1 MLQLWDT
8 TYRMRARIT
17 ISAVIGILAGF
28 LCLVVMTKFHQGAAD
43 FGWSIH
49 LAQRFLAGK
58 NPYDTP
64 NEQYPFPA
72 ALFGMPFV
80 HMRPEIAASIFWGLS
95 SFLLALG
102 LTSEGYHRVLVFL
115 AYPYW
120 LGLLTA
126 QWSTIIMA
134 SAFFPLLLPVT
145 LAKPQVGLP
154 VFFTRL
160 SRRGVVACLI
170 VALLS
175 FALLP
180 RWPWL
185 WLGQTGYY
193 QHFFAILIVPGPLV
207 LLALLRYRDRDAWLL
222 VLTSLMPQRW
232 FFDSFILWLIP
243 KSRRAIIVT
252 VALSWC
258 AGIWRA
264 YHPPTSF
271 NEVGR
276 WIVLSTYLPM
286 LAIVLFRKPEAVLQ
300 PESAA
305 SI

>member
-1 MLQLWDT
+1 
-8 TYRMRARIT
+8 MRARIA
-17 ISAVIGILAGF
+17 ISALIGVLAGL
-28 LCLVVMTKFHQGAAD
+28 LCFSVMTKFHLGAAD

-49 LAQRFLAGK
+49 LAQRFLAGQ

-64 NEQYPFPA
+64 NEQYPFTA

-80 HMRPEIAASIFWGLS
+80 RVRPEVAASTFWGLS

-102 LTSEGYHRVLVFL
+102 LTREGYYRLLVFL

-126 QWSTIIMA
+126 QWSAIIMA

-154 VFFTRL
+154 VLLSRM
-160 SRRGVVACLI
+160 SRRGVMAC
-170 VALLS
+170 VVVGLLS
-175 FALLP
+175 LAILP

-185 WLGQTGYY
+185 WLGQTRYY

-207 LLALLRYRDRDAWLL
+207 LLAPLRYRDRDAWLL
-222 VLTSLMPQRW
+222 VLTSFMPQRW

-243 KSRRAIIVT
+243 KSRRAIIAT

-264 YHPPTSF
+264 YHTPTSYDQ
-271 NEVGR
+271 VGR

-286 LAIVLFRKPEAVLQ
+286 LAIVLFRCPEAVLR
-300 PESAA
+300 PEAA
-305 SI
+305 SSV

>member
-1 MLQLWDT
+1 MLQLWNANDP
-8 TYRMRARIT
+8 MRARLA
-17 ISAVIGILAGF
+17 ISGLIGLLAG
-28 LCLVVMTKFHQGAAD
+28 LVCVGVMTKFHQGAAD

-49 LAQRFLAGK
+49 LAQRFFAGQ

-64 NEQYPFPA
+64 KEQYPFTS
-72 ALFGMPFV
+72 ALFAMPFV
-80 HMRPEIAASIFWGLS
+80 HLRPEIAAGIFWGFG

-102 LTSEGYHRVLVFL
+102 LTRQGYHRLLVFL

-126 QWSTIIMA
+126 QWSAVIMA

-145 LAKPQVGLP
+145 MAKPQVGLP
-154 VFFTRL
+154 VFLTRL
-160 SRRGVVACLI
+160 TWRGLVACVIVGLLS
-170 VALLS
+170 VALL
-175 FALLP
+175 P
-180 RWPWL
+180 HWPQM

-193 QHFFAILIVPGPLV
+193 QHFIAILIVPGPLV
-207 LLALLRYRDRDAWLL
+207 LLALLRYRDRDSWLL
-222 VLTSLMPQRW
+222 VLTSAMPQRW

-243 KSRRAIIVT
+243 KSRRAILMT
-252 VALSWC
+252 VAFSWC

-271 NEVGR
+271 NQVGR

-286 LAIVLFRKPEAVLQ
+286 LGIVLFRKSEGGLP
-300 PESAA
+300 PESAG
-305 SI
+305 SG

>member
-17 ISAVIGILAGF
+17 ISALIGVLAGF
-28 LCLVVMTKFHQGAAD
+28 LCQAVMTKFHQGAAD

-64 NEQYPFPA
+64 YEQYPFPA

-80 HMRPEIAASIFWGLS
+80 HIRPEIAGSIFWGLS
-95 SFLLALG
+95 SFALALG
-102 LTSEGYHRVLVFL
+102 LTREGYHRLLVFF
-115 AYPYW
+115 AYPFW
-120 LGLLTA
+120 VGLLTA

-154 VFFTRL
+154 VFLTRM

-170 VALLS
+170 VALVS

-222 VLTSLMPQRW
+222 VLTALMPQRW

-243 KSRRAIIVT
+243 KSQRAIIAT
-252 VALSWC
+252 IAFSWC

-271 NEVGR
+271 DQVGR

-300 PESAA
+300 TEPAA
-305 SI
+305 FV

>member
-1 MLQLWDT
+1 
-8 TYRMRARIT
+8 MRSRIA
-17 ISAVIGILAGF
+17 ISGLIGLLAAL
-28 LCLVVMTKFHQGAAD
+28 LCFFVMTKFHQGAAD

-49 LAQRFLAGK
+49 LAQKFLAGQ
-58 NPYDTP
+58 NPYDTTL
-64 NEQYPFPA
+64 EQYPFPA

-80 HMRPEIAASIFWGLS
+80 RVRPEIAAGIFWGLS

-102 LTSEGYHRVLVFL
+102 LTRRGYQRLFVFL

-126 QWSTIIMA
+126 QWSSVIMA
-134 SAFFPLLLPVT
+134 SAFFPWLLPVT
-145 LAKPQVGLP
+145 MAKPQVGLP
-154 VFFTRL
+154 VFLTRL

-170 VALLS
+170 LGLIS
-175 FALLP
+175 LALLP
-180 RWPWL
+180 RWPRL

-207 LLALLRYRDRDAWLL
+207 LLALVRYRDRDAWLL

-243 KSRRAIIVT
+243 KSRRSILFT

-271 NEVGR
+271 LQVGR

-286 LAIVLFRKPEAVLQ
+286 LAIVLFRRREEIVQIEQAV
-300 PESAA
+300 
-305 SI
+305 

>member
-8 TYRMRARIT
+8 DHRMRARIL
-17 ISAVIGILAGF
+17 ISALIGVLAAF
-28 LCLVVMTKFHQGAAD
+28 LCFSIMKKFHQGAAD

-49 LAQRFLAGK
+49 LAQRFLDGK

-64 NEQYPFPA
+64 KEQYPFTA

-80 HMRPEIAASIFWGLS
+80 RLRPEIAAAIFWGLGS
-95 SFLLALG
+95 LSLALG
-102 LTSEGYHRVLVFL
+102 LTRDGYHRLLVFL

-120 LGLLTA
+120 TGLLTA
-126 QWSTIIMA
+126 QWSPIIMA

-145 LAKPQVGLP
+145 LVKPQVGLP
-154 VFFTRL
+154 ILLTRM
-160 SRRGVVACLI
+160 SRRGFFACLVLGLI
-170 VALLS
+170 SL
-175 FALLP
+175 ALLP

-193 QHFFAILIVPGPLV
+193 QHFFAIMVVPGPLV
-207 LLALLRYRDRDAWLL
+207 LLALFRYRDRDAWLL

-243 KSRRAIIVT
+243 KSRRAIVAT
-252 VALSWC
+252 VAFSWC

-271 NEVGR
+271 DQVGR

-286 LAIVLFRKPEAVLQ
+286 LAIVLFRSREAVLQ
-300 PESAA
+300 PETA
-305 SI
+305 SLG

>member
-1 MLQLWDT
+1 
-8 TYRMRARIT
+8 MRSRLV
-17 ISAVIGILAGF
+17 ISALIGLLAGF
-28 LCLVVMTKFHQGAAD
+28 CCFWLMTKFHQGAAD

-49 LAQRFLAGK
+49 LAQRFLARQ

-64 NEQYPFPA
+64 YEQYPFTA
-72 ALFGMPFV
+72 ALFAMPFV
-80 HMRPEIAASIFWGLS
+80 HLRPEIAASIFSGLS

-102 LTSEGYHRVLVFL
+102 LTREGYSRLLVFL

-120 LGLLTA
+120 VGLLTA

-145 LAKPQVGLP
+145 MAKPQVGLP
-154 VFFTRL
+154 VFLTRI
-160 SRRGVVACLI
+160 SRHGVVACLAA
-170 VALLS
+170 ALLS
-175 FALLP
+175 LALLP

-193 QHFFAILIVPGPLV
+193 QHFFAILIIPGPLV

-222 VLTSLMPQRW
+222 ILTSIMPQRW
-232 FFDSFILWLIP
+232 FFDSLTLWLIP
-243 KSRRAIIVT
+243 KSKRQILIT

-258 AGIWRA
+258 AGTWRA

-271 NEVGR
+271 DQVGR

-286 LAIVLFRKPEAVLQ
+286 LAIVLFRKPDEVFLSQ
-300 PESAA
+300 PAGSG
-305 SI
+305 

>member
-1 MLQLWDT
+1 
-8 TYRMRARIT
+8 MRARIV
-17 ISAVIGILAGF
+17 ISTLIGVLAAF
-28 LCLVVMTKFHQGAAD
+28 LCFSVMTRFHQGAAD

-49 LAQRFLAGK
+49 LAQRFLAGQ

-64 NEQYPFPA
+64 NEQYPFTA
-72 ALFGMPFV
+72 ALFGIPFV
-80 HMRPEIAASIFWGLS
+80 RLRPEIASGIFWGLS
-95 SFLLALG
+95 SFFLALG
-102 LTSEGYHRVLVFL
+102 LTREGYHRLFVFL

-126 QWSTIIMA
+126 QWSAIIMA

-154 VFFTRL
+154 VFLTRL
-160 SRRGVVACLI
+160 SWRGLFACLI
-170 VALLS
+170 VGLLS
-175 FALLP
+175 LAMLP

-185 WLGQTGYY
+185 WFSQTGYY
-193 QHFFAILIVPGPLV
+193 QHFFAILLFPGPLV
-207 LLALLRYRDRDAWLL
+207 LLALFRYRDRDAWLL

-243 KSRRAIIVT
+243 KSRQAIVAT
-252 VALSWC
+252 VAFSWC

-271 NEVGR
+271 DQVGR

-286 LAIVLFRKPEAVLQ
+286 LVIVLFRNREAALQ
-300 PESAA
+300 PEPA
-305 SI
+305 SWE